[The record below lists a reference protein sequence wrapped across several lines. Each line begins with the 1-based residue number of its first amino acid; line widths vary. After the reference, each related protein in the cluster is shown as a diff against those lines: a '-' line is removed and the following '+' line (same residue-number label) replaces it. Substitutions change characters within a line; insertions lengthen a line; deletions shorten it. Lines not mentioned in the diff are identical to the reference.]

1 MLGYGNHLGPL
12 EELRPETD
20 IRFTPGFMDALLPRN
35 IYDYA
40 HILENLLEKYETR
53 CFLVN
58 AGWHGGQTGQG
69 SPLFKSEESTVIDSM
84 HHCADWRPLGSLGL
98 SIPAE
103 KSDTVAAWNP
113 EERWP
118 DCSDFQSNLSKLIS
132 LIADELQRT
141 SDPERWLRAL
151 EIECN

>member
-12 EELRPETD
+12 EELLPETD
-20 IRFTPGFMDALLPRN
+20 IRFTPGFMDTLLPRN
-35 IYDYA
+35 LNDYVL
-40 HILENLLEKYETR
+40 ILEDLLENYETR

-58 AGWHGGQTGQG
+58 AGWHGGKTGQG
-69 SPLFKSEESTVIDSM
+69 SPLSKSEESAVIDSM
-84 HHCADWRPLGSLGL
+84 HHCADWRHLGSLGL

-103 KSDTVAAWNP
+103 NSDTATVWTP
-113 EERWP
+113 EDRWRE
-118 DCSDFQSNLSKLIS
+118 CSDFQSNLSKLIS